1 MGVDFYTKDASACC
15 SYSFWDTVRKHMI
28 IASKA
33 YLIANRDAL
42 DDKEHNDFYEKA
54 LRIFE
59 NLDEREMVS
68 SFVSKIEAFGY
79 HPEQCTYIDALNY
92 CDLGGLYSLCYKSNC
107 DGYYTAGDAL
117 DMITLFDTV
126 KDFIELKSVKEFV
139 YEHEESFYKVCEASV
154 KNRCMI
160 TIA

>member
-15 SYSFWDTVRKHMI
+15 SYGFWDTVRKQMI
-28 IASKA
+28 LASKA
-33 YLIANRDAL
+33 YLIANRDTL
-42 DDKEHNDFYEKA
+42 DDNCLFNNVIH
-54 LRIFE
+54 IFE
-59 NLDEREMVS
+59 NLDEREIVTT
-68 SFVSKIEAFGY
+68 FANNVEAFGY
-79 HPEQCTYIDALNY
+79 HPDICSYIDALNY